1 MGRMLTL
8 NPRKGRRAP
17 APLAVQP
24 DHLAEVLRHVEVLA
38 GALMGFRAMRLSG
51 ELTPALKGEREASCR
66 RRAQHLLTFSERA
79 AVINALKTRAEVRT
93 RMEGRGCPLPPQH
106 VDVVSFFQYKTSALA
121 RAMASLKCLVKQ
133 SKLPLD
139 LGGIQLSAK
148 QPRQWRS
155 RPCSPCWRT

>member
-1 MGRMLTL
+1 MLTL

-106 VDVVSFFQYKTSALA
+106 VLFLSVQNFSTGEGYGIIEVLGEAVQA
-121 RAMASLKCLVKQ
+121 
-133 SKLPLD
+133 
-139 LGGIQLSAK
+139 GGIQLSAK

>member
-1 MGRMLTL
+1 MLTL

-51 ELTPALKGEREASCR
+51 ELTPALKGEREASCK
-66 RRAQHLLTFSERA
+66 HLLTFSERA

-93 RMEGRGCPLPPQH
+93 HMEGRGCPLPPQH
-106 VDVVSFFQYKTSALA
+106 V
-121 RAMASLKCLVKQ
+121 
-133 SKLPLD
+133 
-139 LGGIQLSAK
+139 GGIQLSAK